1 MPLTSAVQRVEAIV
15 QRCGERSNGVRT
27 GGPVEGVDWGCGGR
41 RPMLWFRTRCG
52 TARNGSVN
60 GGVEISNYC
69 RLAQLISQGIVPANV
84 AASPA
89 PSGLASGI
97 GSG

>member
-1 MPLTSAVQRVEAIV
+1 MPLTRGVQRVETIA
-15 QRCGERSNGVRT
+15 QRCGERSNSVRT
-27 GGPVEGVDWGCGGR
+27 GGLVEGVDWGCGGR
-41 RPMLWFRTRCG
+41 GPMLWFRTRCG
-52 TARNGSVN
+52 TARHGSVN
-60 GGVEISNYC
+60 GGMEIANYC

-84 AASPA
+84 AASPV